1 MRRAGWGRASSAALL
16 GLCAMAAT
24 LEPARAAAETVVSI
38 TFDDTNENQWRAG
51 ALLRAHGMNATFYV
65 NSSRV
70 GVPGFLGLDQLLT
83 LQAEGDEIGSH
94 TLSHANLTLL
104 ETAAQRVEV
113 CDDRTALL
121 AMGFA
126 VSSFAYPFG
135 GDDASAKQVLAE
147 CGFGSARDISGIR
160 SPFGC
165 FNCPYAETLPPGD
178 PYQVRST
185 PSVRLST
192 TLEVLKGYVVQ
203 AEQHGGGWVPIVL
216 HHVCDGCNE
225 YAISEAT
232 LEAFLAWLE
241 PREAQGTVVRTVAE
255 VMGSGS
261 PPLPPP
267 EPGPNLLKSPSL
279 ELDSDGNGTPDCW
292 LRGGYGTNTFAWSR
306 TADAH
311 SGSSAQRVTISSLD
325 SGDRKLVSAQDS
337 GACAPLARAGHSYR
351 VSAWYKADAPTRLV
365 AYYRAGDGRWVWW
378 AQSPRY
384 PVTGTYAQVSWE
396 TPPFPEGATFISV
409 GYSLLAPGSMT
420 VDDLSLSDTA
430 AGPVDVTAPQVALLR
445 PSDGGVVQGQATF
458 EAQASDE
465 TAMGSVDFLV
475 DGRVVGSAT
484 SSTGLYAITWDSTS
498 VANGPVA
505 IAALA
510 TDAAGNVA
518 VSTSRTVLVANEVAE
533 PGPNLLKNPSLELD
547 SDRNGTPDCWQRAG
561 YGTNTFA
568 WSRSADAHSGGWA
581 EQVIISSLESGDR
594 KLVSAQD
601 SGSCAPLGRAGHTYQ
616 VSAWFKADAPT
627 RLVAY
632 YRTADGKWVWWA
644 QSPRYPATAS
654 WSQVSW
660 EPPPFPEGATFISV
674 GHSLLAPGTLR
685 VDDLALIDTAAGPV
699 DAIAPQVA
707 LLRPSAGEAVQGQ
720 VTFEAQASD
729 ETAMGSVDFLVD
741 GRVVGSATSS
751 SGSFAIVW
759 DSTSVANGPV
769 AIAAMATDAAGNATL
784 SESRTVLVAN
794 DVAEPGPNLLKNASL
809 ELDSDGNGTP
819 DCWQRGGYGTNA
831 FTWTRTADAHSGSW
845 AQRVSVTSLD
855 SGDRKLVSAQDAGA
869 CAPFGRAGHTYLA
882 TAWYKADAPTRFA
895 AYYRTADGRWVW
907 WAQSE
912 RFPAT
917 GTYAQ
922 VSWETPPFP
931 EGATAISIGYSLLA
945 AGSMTVDD
953 LSLSDTAE
961 VP

>member
-38 TFDDTNENQWRAG
+38 TFDDTNENQWRAR

-160 SPFGC
+160 SPSGC

-178 PYQVRST
+178 PYTVRST

-261 PPLPPP
+261 PPPPPP
-267 EPGPNLLKSPSL
+267 EPGPNLLKNPSL
-279 ELDSDGNGTPDCW
+279 ELDSDGNGT
-292 LRGGYGTNTFAWSR
+292 R

-311 SGSSAQRVTISSLD
+311 SGSSAQRVTISRLD
-325 SGDRKLVSAQDS
+325 TGDRKLVSAQDS
-337 GACAPLARAGHSYR
+337 GACAPIARAGHSYR

-384 PVTGTYAQVSWE
+384 PVTGTYAQVIWE

-445 PSDGGVVQGQATF
+445 PSDGGVVQGQVTF

-484 SSTGLYAITWDSTS
+484 SSSGLYAITWDSTS

-518 VSTSRTVLVANEVAE
+518 VST
-533 PGPNLLKNPSLELD
+533 
-547 SDRNGTPDCWQRAG
+547 
-561 YGTNTFA
+561 
-568 WSRSADAHSGGWA
+568 
-581 EQVIISSLESGDR
+581 
-594 KLVSAQD
+594 
-601 SGSCAPLGRAGHTYQ
+601 
-616 VSAWFKADAPT
+616 
-627 RLVAY
+627 
-632 YRTADGKWVWWA
+632 
-644 QSPRYPATAS
+644 
-654 WSQVSW
+654 
-660 EPPPFPEGATFISV
+660 
-674 GHSLLAPGTLR
+674 
-685 VDDLALIDTAAGPV
+685 
-699 DAIAPQVA
+699 
-707 LLRPSAGEAVQGQ
+707 
-720 VTFEAQASD
+720 
-729 ETAMGSVDFLVD
+729 
-741 GRVVGSATSS
+741 
-751 SGSFAIVW
+751 
-759 DSTSVANGPV
+759 
-769 AIAAMATDAAGNATL
+769 
-784 SESRTVLVAN
+784 SRTVLVAN